1 MAFSRAET
9 IALGVLVILFV
20 VTTCACCFWRLCS
33 VTCKTMLAKMPGNRR
48 RRLNPAEKR
57 VNKILSNESAREILK
72 AHAVTAMNSAANQ
85 RQRGY
90 SSQLSIDSVGSVP
103 DLTDR
108 VVRVS
113 FAPTGDN
120 NTNSSAPAPDTSS
133 SSNQQDKEKDS
144 ISIGLYFVLLNYS

>member
-144 ISIGLYFVLLNYS
+144 ISIGYYFVLLNYS

>member
-1 MAFSRAET
+1 MGFSRAET

-120 NTNSSAPAPDTSS
+120 NAPAPDTSS
-133 SSNQQDKEKDS
+133 SSSQQEKEKDS

>member
-1 MAFSRAET
+1 MVYAAVVLARADEVQKKGSPSV
-9 IALGVLVILFV
+9 GVAV
-20 VTTCACCFWRLCS
+20 VS
-33 VTCKTMLAKMPGNRR
+33 
-48 RRLNPAEKR
+48 AEKR

-120 NTNSSAPAPDTSS
+120 TNSSAPAPDTSS
-133 SSNQQDKEKDS
+133 SSSQQEKEKDS
-144 ISIGLYFVLLNYS
+144 ISIGLYLDILFF